1 MSSDR
6 LRWLLVGIAAVVLV
20 VHSLAY
26 NFVTDDAFISFVYSR
41 NFAEHGQ
48 LAFNLGHP
56 VEGYT
61 NFLWTVVLGVVM
73 VAGISPELSS
83 RVLGTACA
91 LATLVVVFRTCERAF
106 GRRTAWA
113 AVPALLLACSAGFAC
128 WTSGGLETQLFT
140 MLVAIAIDGVVAAED
155 ELAHAAVVVDGVAAK
170 PRRPMLRV
178 AIALALAAMTR
189 PEGLLIAA
197 VIVAVRLAANAVTK
211 RWLTRGDLV
220 AAGAFLVIWA
230 PWFAWRWHY
239 YGWPFPNTYYVKAS
253 GSWVDP
259 KMAAQMAES
268 GRYYLWVWLK
278 QTHLLWVS
286 PLIVLGIA
294 TAKPR
299 SPRFVLALAC
309 TLVVAAYLTYA
320 ASVGGDFMGLHRF
333 IMPVFVAIA
342 VLVVLGLE
350 WLAARVRYVPIAA
363 AVIVVLF
370 AATQLDLTIASTRSC
385 ANRNCP
391 NDHGIDSPAFLM
403 VYTADRAA
411 IGRAMAPCFHDD
423 DFSIVGGAG
432 AQPYYGKMRGID
444 VFGLVSDTIAHESPR
459 SNPRAGHTKWGSDT
473 LLAAY
478 DPTFVMSC
486 YQIHRGP
493 LSPPLPCNTG
503 FWLARGF
510 EQVTMF
516 IPALA
521 ERGQFYT
528 FLAKKARHFECPGR
542 VR

>member
-20 VHSLAY
+20 AHSLAY
-26 NFVTDDAFISFVYSR
+26 NFVTDDAFISFVFSR

-48 LAFNLGHP
+48 LSFNLGHP

-61 NFLWTVVLGVVM
+61 NFLWTVVLGVLMIV
-73 VAGISPELSS
+73 GISPELSS

-91 LATLVVVFRTCERAF
+91 IATLVVVFRTCERAF

-155 ELAHAAVVVDGVAAK
+155 ELAQAAVVTNGIAPK

-197 VIVAVRLAANAVTK
+197 VIGAVRLTSNAVTK
-211 RWLTRGDLV
+211 RWITRGDLV

-253 GSWVDP
+253 GPWVDP
-259 KMAAQMAES
+259 KMAAKMAES

-278 QTHLLWVS
+278 QTHLVWVS
-286 PLIVLGIA
+286 PVVVLGA
-294 TAKPR
+294 LTAKLR
-299 SPRFVLALAC
+299 TPRFVLALAC
-309 TLVVAAYLTYA
+309 ALITLVYLPYA

-333 IMPVFVAIA
+333 IMPVFVAVA
-342 VLVVLGLE
+342 VLLVLGLE
-350 WLAARVRYVPIAA
+350 WISSRFRYIPIVT
-363 AVIVVLF
+363 AVIVALF
-370 AATQLDLTIASTRSC
+370 AVSQLELTIDSTRSC

-403 VYTADRAA
+403 VYTDDRAA
-411 IGRAMAPCFHDD
+411 IGRAMAPCFHPD
-423 DFSIVGGAG
+423 DFTIVGGAG
-432 AQPYYGKMRGID
+432 AQPYYGNMRGVD
-444 VFGLVSDTIAHESPR
+444 VFGLVSETIAHESPR

-493 LSPPLPCNTG
+493 ISPPLPCNTS
-503 FWLARGF
+503 FWLQRGF

>member
-6 LRWLLVGIAAVVLV
+6 LRWLLVGIAAVALV
-20 VHSLAY
+20 AHSLAY
-26 NFVTDDAFISFVYSR
+26 NFVTDDAFISFVFSR

-61 NFLWTVVLGVVM
+61 NFLWTVILGVLMIV
-73 VAGISPELSS
+73 GISPELSS

-91 LATLVVVFRTCERAF
+91 IATLVVVFRTCERAL

-113 AVPALLLACSAGFAC
+113 AVPALLLAGSAGFAC

-140 MLVAIAIDGVVAAED
+140 MLVAIAIHGVVAAED
-155 ELAHAAVVVDGVAAK
+155 EAPYG
-170 PRRPMLRV
+170 RPMLRV

-197 VIVAVRLAANAVTK
+197 VIGAVRFTSNALNR
-211 RWLTRGDLV
+211 RWITRTDLV
-220 AAGAFLVIWA
+220 AAGAFVVIWA

-253 GSWVDP
+253 GPWVDP
-259 KMAAQMAES
+259 KMATQMAES

-286 PLIVLGIA
+286 PIVILGA
-294 TAKPR
+294 VTAKPR
-299 SPRFVLALAC
+299 TPRFVLALAC
-309 TLVVAAYLTYA
+309 ALISVVYLPYA

-333 IMPVFVAIA
+333 IMPVFVAMA
-342 VLVVLGLE
+342 VLLGLGLE
-350 WLAARVRYVPIAA
+350 WLAGRLRYLPIITALIVAA
-363 AVIVVLF
+363 F
-370 AATQLDLTIASTRSC
+370 AATQLELTLDSTRSC
-385 ANRNCP
+385 ANRSCP

-403 VYTADRAA
+403 VYTDDRAA
-411 IGRAMAPCFHDD
+411 IGRAMESCFKPD
-423 DFSIVGGAG
+423 DFTIVGGAG
-432 AQPYYGKMRGID
+432 AQPYYGKMRGVD
-444 VFGLVSDTIAHESPR
+444 VFGLVSETIAHESPR

-493 LSPPLPCNTG
+493 VAPPLPCNAG
-503 FWLARGF
+503 FWLNRGY

-528 FLAKKARHFECPGR
+528 FLAKKARQFQCPGR